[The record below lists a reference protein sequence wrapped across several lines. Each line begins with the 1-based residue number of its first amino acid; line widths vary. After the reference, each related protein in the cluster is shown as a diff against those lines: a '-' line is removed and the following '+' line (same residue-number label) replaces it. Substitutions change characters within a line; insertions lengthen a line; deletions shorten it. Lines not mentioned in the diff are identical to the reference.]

1 MFRKFLKTEND
12 VAALVMRLTLA
23 IVFFPHG
30 AQKVLGWFG
39 GTGAGATIQFFSK
52 MGLPPVITVLVMAAE
67 FGGALLLL
75 VGFLTRLA
83 ALGIGCVMAAALIMV
98 HSKVGFFMNWAGM
111 QKGEGFEYH
120 LLALGL
126 CIAVLIKGGGALS
139 VDQALTRE
147 DRVGAMAMP
156 ATPRPDRI

>member
-1 MFRKFLKTEND
+1 MFRKFLRTEND
-12 VAALVMRLTLA
+12 AAALVMRLTLA
-23 IVFFPHG
+23 VVFFPHG

-39 GTGAGATIQFFSK
+39 GGGATATIQGFSK
-52 MGLPPVITVLVMAAE
+52 MGLPPAITVLVLAAE
-67 FGGALLLL
+67 FGGSLLLL

-83 ALGIGCVMAAALIMV
+83 ALGIGCVMAAATLMV

-126 CIAVLIKGGGALS
+126 CIAVLIKGAGALS
-139 VDQALTRE
+139 VDRALSRE
-147 DRVGAMAMP
+147 DGASAMAMP
-156 ATPRPDRI
+156 ARM

>member
-12 VAALVMRLTLA
+12 AAALVMRLTLA

-39 GTGAGATIQFFSK
+39 GPGATATIQGFSK
-52 MGLPPVITVLVMAAE
+52 MGLHPVITVLVLAAE
-67 FGGALLLL
+67 LGGALLLL

-83 ALGIGCVMAAALIMV
+83 AFGIGCVMAAAVIMV
-98 HSKVGFFMNWAGM
+98 HSKVGFFMNWANAA

-139 VDQALTRE
+139 VDQALSRE
-147 DRVGAMAMP
+147 DRAGAMAMP
-156 ATPRPDRI
+156 AAPRM